1 MINQLTFLI
10 FFFTVL
16 QFHAQDNDIE
26 ITGRII
32 NDSLSVENIHIINKN
47 SNKATISNQYGAFK
61 IPVKVDDTLVFSGI
75 QFYTKEIHVTKKI
88 VRNKTIT
95 IKLFQ
100 KINELDEVEIKTHN
114 LSGSLV
120 TDANQVKDTVSK
132 IAPLALDFSMIDF
145 SKSVTNDID
154 KIDRRKPPDIS
165 GLVNPHLQKG
175 IGGASFTIDSPKKKR
190 VPTIPEKI
198 RTEFGNA
205 FFIKTLKIPLEQIDF
220 FIDYCKSKGII
231 DLYIKDR
238 KVEVIDILIKE
249 STIYRNL
256 EKQD

>member
-1 MINQLTFLI
+1 MRNIV
-10 FFFTVL
+10 FFILLLSLPFKAFC
-16 QFHAQDNDIE
+16 QENRKNIK
-26 ITGRII
+26 GKII
-32 NDSLSVENIHIINKN
+32 NNSLSIENIHIINKN
-47 SNKATISNQYGAFK
+47 SGKATISNKHGEFQ
-61 IPVKVDDTLVFSGI
+61 IPVKVADTLLFSGV
-75 QFYTKEIHVTKKI
+75 QFYKKELLVTNQLIKNKSI
-88 VRNKTIT
+88 V

-100 KINELDEVEIKTHN
+100 KTNMLDEVEIKIHN

-175 IGGASFTIDSPKKKR
+175 IGVASFTIDSPKKKR

-198 RTEFGNA
+198 RAEFGND

-256 EKQD
+256 EKQG